1 MVAPTASFTGP
12 SYYDEQLVPVQFDPF
27 AQELLASLPADVR
40 GPVLEIACGTGAL
53 TRPLRRRLPAAIELV
68 ATDLSPG
75 MLAYALSR
83 AADLAGITWREA
95 DAQHLP
101 FPDAAFGTVVC
112 SFGYMFVPDRQ
123 AALVESRR
131 VLVSG
136 GLLAFTVWDSIEH
149 NPHALAN
156 AQVVEALFPDDP
168 QMKFRTPYEMHD
180 EGVLRQML
188 ETAGFTGV
196 RIETRGRTIAGV
208 DPLGLASGQIRG
220 TPRSALLVERG
231 VSLADVIAD
240 VAAALQRQGGKP
252 YTGYAQA
259 KVVAA
264 RAG

>member
-12 SYYDEQLVPVQFDPF
+12 SHYDEQLVPVQFGPF
-27 AQELLASLPADVR
+27 AEELLARVPDDVC

-75 MLAYALSR
+75 MLAYAQSR
-83 AADLAGITWREA
+83 STGTAGITWREA
-95 DAQHLP
+95 DALHLP
-101 FPDAAFGTVVC
+101 FPDAVFGTVVC
-112 SFGYMFVPDRQ
+112 AFGYMFVPDRQ
-123 AALVESRR
+123 AALAESRR
-131 VLVSG
+131 VLASG

-156 AQVVEALFPDDP
+156 AQVIEARFPDDP

-180 EGVLRQML
+180 AGMLQQML
-188 ETAGFTGV
+188 EAAGFVDV
-196 RIETRGRTIAGV
+196 RIETRRRTIAGV
-208 DPLGLASGQIRG
+208 DPHMLASGQIRG

-231 VSLADVIAD
+231 VSLEDVIAD
-240 VAAALQRQGGKP
+240 VGAALERQGGNP
-252 YTGYAQA
+252 YAGYAQA
-259 KVVAA
+259 QVVTA